1 MAHVR
6 AGLDVLVSRLSGL
19 IKGRRVGLLCHQA
32 SVTRDL
38 THAVDAIRALPGVTL
53 AALFAPE
60 HGIAGT
66 AQDLIHVASTRD
78 RATGLPVWSLYGR
91 RLAPTPEMLRGL
103 DVLVVDLQDVGSR
116 YYTYVWT
123 MTLAMQACARAGL
136 PVVVLDRPNPLG
148 GDRRWTAMSP
158 IPPTRRS
165 SASIPLPI
173 RHGMTIAELAA
184 LSQRDARLRLPI

>member
-1 MAHVR
+1 MAQVR

-66 AQDLIHVASTRD
+66 AQDLIHGRR
-78 RATGLPVWSLYGR
+78 RAT
-91 RLAPTPEMLRGL
+91 
-103 DVLVVDLQDVGSR
+103 
-116 YYTYVWT
+116 
-123 MTLAMQACARAGL
+123 ARPG
-136 PVVVLDRPNPLG
+136 
-148 GDRRWTAMSP
+148 
-158 IPPTRRS
+158 
-165 SASIPLPI
+165 
-173 RHGMTIAELAA
+173 
-184 LSQRDARLRLPI
+184 

>member
-1 MAHVR
+1 MAQVR

-78 RATGLPVWSLYGR
+78 RATGLTVWSLYGR

-116 YYTYVWT
+116 YYTFVWT
-123 MTLAMQACARAGL
+123 MALAMQACARADL
-136 PVVVLDRPNPLG
+136 PWWCSTGRI
-148 GDRRWTAMSP
+148 RSAASRWTAMSP

-165 SASIPLPI
+165 SASI
-173 RHGMTIAELAA
+173 RWRCATA
-184 LSQRDARLRLPI
+184 

>member
-1 MAHVR
+1 MCIRDRIGSARIDALGGKALVADPTRAHFASSSPPGLSWVTAAQHLVYEAMAQVR

-78 RATGLPVWSLYGR
+78 RATGLTYTHLR
-91 RLAPTPEMLRGL
+91 AHETP
-103 DVLVVDLQDVGSR
+103 
-116 YYTYVWT
+116 
-123 MTLAMQACARAGL
+123 
-136 PVVVLDRPNPLG
+136 
-148 GDRRWTAMSP
+148 
-158 IPPTRRS
+158 
-165 SASIPLPI
+165 
-173 RHGMTIAELAA
+173 
-184 LSQRDARLRLPI
+184 